1 MPRIKLA
8 YWHGEHSPGDEIEVG
23 DDELAA
29 LQRDGRVA
37 EVIQPPAEEP
47 AAPQQEGEPQPD
59 PTVEPAPDAGRKR
72 R

>member
-8 YWHGEHSPGDEIEVG
+8 YWHGDHKPGDEIDVS
-23 DDELAA
+23 DEEFAA

-37 EVIQPPAEEP
+37 EVVQAPAEEP
-47 AAPQQEGEPQPD
+47 PVPQQEDEAQPED
-59 PTVEPAPDAGRKR
+59 SPSAARKR